1 MWEYRE
7 RWDRDEVSHEAK
19 DMALDAYVKAGL
31 GLALIPNIWY
41 MYEYLLESHSFAKMF
56 MMPTACKG

>member
-31 GLALIPNIWY
+31 GLALIPAFGTCMNT
-41 MYEYLLESHSFAKMF
+41 F
-56 MMPTACKG
+56 